1 MPRYMDSI
9 IEAAGLDR
17 ATDET
22 WREVKATYYGMITK
36 LDNQFGQL
44 VNKTKE
50 LGLWDDTVT
59 FFFTDH
65 GEWLGD
71 YGLIEKWPS
80 GLSNSLTHDPLIV
93 GGAGLP
99 KDKVFDGMVEMV
111 DLVPTMLQLAT
122 MNETYMHFGQSW
134 VDAIQALGQG
144 PLNGTGSSV
153 AWNRTYSFTEG
164 GFLTSE
170 EPLLEHAA
178 FPYDIKA
185 GLQHNETTLVG
196 MATSMRSREWTY
208 VYRIY
213 EADELYSR
221 LDDPGERHN
230 LAEEPEYQGIKAQLK
245 GDLLKWILSTS
256 DVIPWYMDD
265 RSPAVNLPSPAEQYQ
280 ARLGDNS

>member
-17 ATDET
+17 ATDDT

-36 LDNQFGQL
+36 LDNQFGQV

-111 DLVPTMLQLAT
+111 DLVPTLLQLAT
-122 MNETYMHFGQSW
+122 LNETYMHFGQSW
-134 VDAIQALGQG
+134 VDAIHALGE
-144 PLNGTGSSV
+144 GSSNGSTSL

-170 EPLLEHAA
+170 EPLLEQAA

-230 LAEEPEYQGIKAQLK
+230 LAEEPEYQSIKTQLK
-245 GDLLKWILSTS
+245 GDLLKWIISTS

-265 RSPAVNLPSPAEQYQ
+265 RSPAVDLPSPAEQYQ

>member
-1 MPRYMDSI
+1 
-9 IEAAGLDR
+9 
-17 ATDET
+17 
-22 WREVKATYYGMITK
+22 MITK
-36 LDNQFGQL
+36 LDNQFGQV

-80 GLSNSLTHDPLIV
+80 GLSNSLTHDPLII
-93 GGAGLP
+93 GGAGIP
-99 KDKVFDGMVEMV
+99 KDKVFDGMAEMV

-122 MNETYMHFGQSW
+122 INETYMHFGQSW
-134 VDAIQALGQG
+134 VDGIHELGRSG
-144 PLNGTGSSV
+144 NSSSSSFT
-153 AWNRTYSFTEG
+153 WNRTYSFTEG

-170 EPLLEHAA
+170 EPLLEQAA

-196 MATSMRSREWTY
+196 MATSMRSKEWTY
-208 VYRIY
+208 IYRIY

-221 LDDPGERHN
+221 RDDPGERHN
-230 LAEEPEYQGIKAQLK
+230 LADEPEYQDIKAQLK

-265 RSPAVNLPSPAEQYQ
+265 RSPPVNLPSPAEQYQ
-280 ARLGDNS
+280 ARLGGKS

>member
-17 ATDET
+17 TTHDT
-22 WREVKATYYGMITK
+22 WKEVKATYYGMITK
-36 LDNQFGQL
+36 LDNQFGQV

-50 LGLWDDTVT
+50 LGLWDETVT

-93 GGAGLP
+93 GGSGLP

-111 DLVPTMLQLAT
+111 DL
-122 MNETYMHFGQSW
+122 
-134 VDAIQALGQG
+134 
-144 PLNGTGSSV
+144 
-153 AWNRTYSFTEG
+153 SFTEG

-170 EPLLEHAA
+170 EPLLEQAA

-196 MATSMRSREWTY
+196 MATSMRSKEWTY
-208 VYRIY
+208 VYRTY

-230 LAEEPEYQGIKAQLK
+230 LAEEPQYQGIEAQLK
-245 GDLLKWILSTS
+245 GDLLKWIISTS

-265 RSPAVNLPSPAEQYQ
+265 RSPAVDLPSPAEQYQ